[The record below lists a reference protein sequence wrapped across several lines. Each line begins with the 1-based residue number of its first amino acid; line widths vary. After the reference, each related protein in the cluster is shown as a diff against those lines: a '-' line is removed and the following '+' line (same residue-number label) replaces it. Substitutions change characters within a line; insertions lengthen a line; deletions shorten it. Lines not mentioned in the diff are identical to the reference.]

1 MAGGWVIAVLVA
13 EPGEAPERRY
23 YAVGRE
29 DQARAEWAASDAA
42 GAEGTVSVSPMNG
55 QEPIEAVGQLNADA
69 MKRAGLR
76 DGGIKPLGP
85 RWPRRLLGSPKVR
98 EVGG

>member
-1 MAGGWVIAVLVA
+1 VAGGWVIAVLVA
-13 EPGEAPERRY
+13 EPGEAPARRY

-42 GAEGTVSVSPMNG
+42 GAEGAVATSPQNG
-55 QEPIEAVGQLNADA
+55 QEPIEAVGQLSADA
-69 MKRAGLR
+69 LKRAGVR
-76 DGGIKPLGP
+76 DGQIKPLGP

-98 EVGG
+98 EAD

>member
-1 MAGGWVIAVLVA
+1 VGTGWVIAVLLS
-13 EPGEAPERRY
+13 EDGGPPERRY
-23 YAVGRE
+23 YAVARE

-42 GAEGTVSVSPMNG
+42 GAEGTVAVSPRNG
-55 QEPIEAVGQLNADA
+55 QEPIEAVGQLSADA
-69 MKRAGLR
+69 LRRAGVR

-98 EVGG
+98 EAD